1 MINLA
6 SSLLPGQTIGII
18 GGGQLGQMIA
28 LSAKGM
34 GFRVGILDPE
44 EGCPA
49 SLVSDFQIVG
59 AYDDTRMLSRLAAQS
74 SVITYEF
81 ENVDLSAIME
91 IEEEI
96 PVPQGSNLLAVTQDR
111 ILEKDFLESI
121 NINIAPYEVINALD
135 DVKQAIDSI
144 GFPCVLK
151 TAKGG
156 YDGKGQVVLY
166 SNSDV
171 SKCIEL
177 IDKGPCVLE
186 SWIPFTKEISVMVA
200 ENAEGQIC
208 VFPVVENIHR
218 NNVLYQTI
226 APARIPSFIE
236 EEAKRIAESIALTLQ
251 LRGVLGIEMFLTDAG
266 GIYVN
271 ELAPRPHNS
280 GHYSIEACAMSQF
293 EAHVRGICNWPL
305 STSEPLLSEAVMV
318 NILGEDLADTLEA
331 IPKYPD
337 WHFHYYGKKEARIG
351 RKMGHVTIMS
361 NNIPETLEEII
372 QSNIWMYR

>member
-28 LSAKGM
+28 LSAKAM

-49 SLVSDFQIVG
+49 SLVADFQIVG
-59 AYDDTRMLSRLAAQS
+59 AYDDTRLLSRLASQS
-74 SVITYEF
+74 SLLTYEF

-96 PVPQGSNLLAVTQDR
+96 PVPQGTNLLAVTQDR

-121 NINIAPYEVINALD
+121 NINIAPYAVIHALD
-135 DVKQAIDSI
+135 DVKEAIDSI
-144 GFPCVLK
+144 GFPSVLK
-151 TAKGG
+151 TARGG

-177 IDKGPCVLE
+177 VDQGPCVLE
-186 SWIPFTKEISVMVA
+186 SWIPFTKEISVMA
-200 ENAEGQIC
+200 AANEEGQIC

-218 NNVLYQTI
+218 NNILYQTI
-226 APARIPSFIE
+226 APARIPDFIE

-280 GHYSIEACAMSQF
+280 GHYSMEACGMSQF

-305 STSEPLLSEAVMV
+305 VSEEPLLSEAVMV
-318 NILGEDLADTLEA
+318 NILGEDLAETLEA
-331 IPKYPD
+331 IPKYPN

-351 RKMGHVTIMS
+351 RKMGHVTIMTKD
-361 NNIPETLEEII
+361 IPETLEEII
-372 QSNIWMYR
+372 QSKIWMYR